1 MSCVDFSARESREL
15 TRIGKRRDWLLDFTK
30 LWECD
35 TSPCRLRW
43 NQARAEKRCEDAP
56 HSESI
61 SCEPC
66 PSFAF
71 IRVIR
76 GQNLGCNVA
85 QTSRSRR
92 RGSQNLGCNVAQTSR
107 SRRRGSQ
114 MVIF

>member
-61 SCEPC
+61 SCEPL
-66 PSFAF
+66 SG
-71 IRVIR
+71 IRVHSR
-76 GQNLGCNVA
+76 DSRAELGL
-85 QTSRSRR
+85 QRSSSESPTTSSLPNDHFLMWNILLYRH
-92 RGSQNLGCNVAQTSR
+92 LTP
-107 SRRRGSQ
+107 
-114 MVIF
+114 